1 MEIFQALSKECDA
14 IVVAANWPASRK
26 KHWKTLLKARAIEN
40 QVYIFAINCVGKVGD
55 LRYSG
60 DSCIINPNGDV
71 LSSLSKVEGMV
82 IGDIT
87 NDVKQYRSVFL
98 LERTEYRNFI
108 KLYFRM

>member
-1 MEIFQALSKECDA
+1 M
-14 IVVAANWPASRK
+14 
-26 KHWKTLLKARAIEN
+26 KARAIEN

-87 NDVKQYRSVFL
+87 NDVKQYRSDFPTRKDRIPEFYKTL
-98 LERTEYRNFI
+98 L
-108 KLYFRM
+108 

>member
-1 MEIFQALSKECDA
+1 M
-14 IVVAANWPASRK
+14 
-26 KHWKTLLKARAIEN
+26 KARAIEN

-87 NDVKQYRSVFL
+87 NDVKQYRSDSL
-98 LERTEYRNFI
+98 PEKTEYRNFI
-108 KLYFRM
+108 KLYYRM